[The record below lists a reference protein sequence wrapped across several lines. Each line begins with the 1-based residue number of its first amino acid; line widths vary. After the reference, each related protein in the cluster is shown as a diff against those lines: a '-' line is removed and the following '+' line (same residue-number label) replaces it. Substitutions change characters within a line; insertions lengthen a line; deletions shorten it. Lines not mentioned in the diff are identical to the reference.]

1 MKLEDSELGGK
12 GKRGGVEDLGD
23 RDNEVSV
30 LSLFGA

>member
-12 GKRGGVEDLGD
+12 GKRGGVED